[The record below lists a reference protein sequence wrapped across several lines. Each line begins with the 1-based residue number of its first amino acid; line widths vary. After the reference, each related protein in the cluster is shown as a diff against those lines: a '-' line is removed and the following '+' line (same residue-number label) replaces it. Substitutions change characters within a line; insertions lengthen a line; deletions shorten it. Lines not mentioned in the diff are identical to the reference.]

1 MRRLAAFL
9 EAVAISCLLLM
20 TAFIT
25 LAVLARNVLAMGLPW
40 AEELARYCSVSL
52 VFLAAPALLAD
63 RAHVAVDFAVR
74 ALPPSV
80 RGLVARVT
88 LGLVALFCAIF
99 LVAGWQFI
107 SGAWRFA
114 TPALGI
120 PNWLFYAPVFL
131 GVLLMGC
138 LAVRDLA
145 RPAAP
150 TGEEREEA

>member
-1 MRRLAAFL
+1 MRRPAASL
-9 EAVAISCLLLM
+9 EGVAIACLLLM

-25 LAVLARNVLAMGLPW
+25 LAVLARNVLAIGLPW

-52 VFLAAPALLAD
+52 VFLAAPVLLAD
-63 RAHVAVDFAVR
+63 RAHIAVDFAVGS
-74 ALPPSV
+74 LPPAV
-80 RGLVARVT
+80 RDVAARVA

-107 SGAWRFA
+107 AGAWRFA

-138 LAVRDLA
+138 VAVRDLV

-150 TGEEREEA
+150 AGEERDEE